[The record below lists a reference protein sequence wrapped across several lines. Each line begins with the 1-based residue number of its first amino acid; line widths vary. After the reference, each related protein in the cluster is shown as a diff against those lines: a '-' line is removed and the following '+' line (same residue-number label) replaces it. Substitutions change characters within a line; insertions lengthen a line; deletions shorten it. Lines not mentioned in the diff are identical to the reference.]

1 MDNGTGLL
9 GFGNDRAA
17 ADRLAGLYGHMDVP
31 FFLCV
36 QGIDAD
42 TSGDVVAGLPRDLRQ
57 RTLDTVE
64 NIVQDSRTQN
74 YRERVS
80 GGFDDSARFQSGR
93 FLKDLDGRR
102 IFGKTDDFADKTFF
116 ANINHFGHL
125 ESGVALQVNDRTVD
139 AVNDASLIHVSYLR
153 EK

>member
-1 MDNGTGLL
+1 MDDGTGLL

-17 ADRLAGLYGHMDVP
+17 ADGLSGLYGHMHVP

-42 TSGDVVAGLPRDLRQ
+42 PPGDIIAGLPCDLRQ

-64 NIVQDSRTQN
+64 DIIQDSRTQN
-74 YRERVS
+74 YRECVS

-93 FLKDLDGRR
+93 FLKDLNRRR
-102 IFGKTDDFADKTFF
+102 IFGKTDDLTDKTFF
-116 ANINHFGHL
+116 SNINHFGHL
-125 ESGVALQVNDRTVD
+125 EPGVALQVNDRTVD